1 MHLSRIIKDKET
13 EEGADPPRL
22 MALDD
27 YFQSDG
33 QVKEELLKNKEPEP
47 LPLSLESL
55 SLSFNNLFRF

>member
-33 QVKEELLKNKEPEP
+33 QVKEELLQIF
-47 LPLSLESL
+47 SLES
-55 SLSFNNLFRF
+55 